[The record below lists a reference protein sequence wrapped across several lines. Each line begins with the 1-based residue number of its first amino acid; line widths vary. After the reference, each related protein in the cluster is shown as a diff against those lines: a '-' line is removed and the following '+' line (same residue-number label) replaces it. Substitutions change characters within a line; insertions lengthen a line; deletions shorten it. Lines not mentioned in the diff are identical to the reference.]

1 MRVLRYFNITKNIA
15 QRLNYWKNGQKWHKT
30 YWKNGQNDVYL
41 HWKNGQ
47 IMIKRKITNKLQESG
62 FTWTMNLCTSRFIS

>member
-1 MRVLRYFNITKNIA
+1 MQVLRYFNITKNIA
-15 QRLNYWKNGQKWHKT
+15 QRLNY
-30 YWKNGQNDVYL
+30 
-41 HWKNGQ
+41 WKNGQ

>member
-1 MRVLRYFNITKNIA
+1 MQVLYYFNTTKSIA
-15 QRLNYWKNGQKWHKT
+15 QRLN

-47 IMIKRKITNKLQESG
+47 IMIKRKITNELQESG
-62 FTWTMNLCTSRFIS
+62 FTWSMNLCTSRFIS